1 MTRGRMIR
9 LCAGLV
15 AVLLAA
21 LLAPV
26 PTDAAAHELQL
37 DGPLIQ
43 GGLVLGKAEPG
54 AEVRFEGDRVRVSP
68 EGLFLVGFGRDDEG
82 PFELVVRHPDGSVT
96 RESLAIE
103 KRAYQMQRI
112 DGLPPAM
119 VTPDEA
125 SLARIRRENA
135 TIAAVRARDT
145 PEALF
150 AIGFVWPATG
160 PISGVY
166 GSQRILNGEPR
177 RPHFGVDIAAPEGT
191 PVRAPADGVVA
202 LAEDDLYF
210 TGGTVMLDHG
220 HGLTSVFS
228 HLSVVSTAVG
238 ERVSQGAVIGRIG
251 ATGRVTGA
259 HLDWRVNLFKTRLDP
274 ALLVGPMPGE

>member
-1 MTRGRMIR
+1 MIRDRMIQ

-15 AVLLAA
+15 VA
-21 LLAPV
+21 LLALA
-26 PTDAAAHELQL
+26 PTTATARELHL

-43 GGLVLGKAEPG
+43 GGLVLGKVEPG
-54 AEVRFEGDRVRVSP
+54 AEVRCEGDRVRVSP

-103 KRAYQMQRI
+103 KRAYQVQRI
-112 DGLPPAM
+112 DGLPAAM
-119 VTPDEA
+119 FTPDEA
-125 SLARIRRENA
+125 ALARIRRENA
-135 TIAAVRARDT
+135 MIAAVRARDT

-150 AIGFVWPATG
+150 AGGFVWPVTG

-191 PVRAPADGVVA
+191 AVHAPADGVVA

-228 HLSVVSTAVG
+228 HLSAVTAAVG

>member
-1 MTRGRMIR
+1 MIRGRTIQ
-9 LCAGLV
+9 LWAGLV
-15 AVLLAA
+15 VAF
-21 LLAPV
+21 LAPA
-26 PTDAAAHELQL
+26 PTDAAADELRL
-37 DGPLIQ
+37 DGPLTQ

-54 AEVRFEGDRVRVSP
+54 AEVRLNGDRVRVSP
-68 EGLFLVGFGRDDEG
+68 EGFFLVGFGRDDEG

-112 DGLPPAM
+112 DGLPSAM

-125 SLARIRRENA
+125 ALVRIRRENA
-135 TIAAVRARDT
+135 MIAGVRARDT

-150 AIGFVWPATG
+150 AGGFVWPAMG

-220 HGLTSVFS
+220 HGLISVFS
-228 HLSVVSTAVG
+228 HLSAVTTAVG